1 MTFKYTFLDNQ
12 LVTNR
17 ALLSVHHVHGR
28 TLHEASLP
36 GRTLTGPSKVLTGV
50 PYS

>member
-17 ALLSVHHVHGR
+17 ALLSVHGR
-28 TLHEASLP
+28 TLHEASVP
-36 GRTLTGPSKVLTGV
+36 GRTLRGPSKVLTGV
-50 PYS
+50 PYL